1 MKTILFNTILAI
13 IALMIFACGRNT
25 EPISE
30 KVNLLQNDIAEKS
43 IIETPTNHE
52 LTIKEWD
59 ETTAKE
65 MIMRDLSKHTDW
77 SDISYSD
84 STTLEHDIQFFP
96 KIKLE
101 DKEIMLGVVYS
112 NYEENDCRDCIGVI
126 SAFEFEHKN
135 GWILSNKAISF
146 ANIKSING
154 LRWYRIAK
162 DNFAIS
168 VAKCYGTMGEVH
180 YQMILYAFINNKMQ
194 PVLDISHD
202 GNINDSYYDYKLLK
216 SAKIDEQGYYYL
228 AIDEKEK
235 FEDSD
240 TIFKRTMYAF
250 NGYKYEEFNGY
261 ITDPSLTSI
270 NRAFNIDE
278 MLNRKENSTKVE
290 QASSSDKSIAE
301 FLINHTFINYEN
313 RPVALLKFTSNNGGG
328 WYGSMTLTLGSCEFV
343 YSYNLEGRVISAIYV
358 GSNNCDAAF
367 KGGAQSLTVNSDN
380 SISALVNGAKL
391 VFTVQ

>member
-1 MKTILFNTILAI
+1 MKKIIFNTIPSI
-13 IALMIFACGRNT
+13 IALMLFACGRNT

-30 KVNLLQNDIAEKS
+30 KANLLQGDIAEKS
-43 IIETPTNHE
+43 VVETPTNGE

-59 ETTAKE
+59 EATAKE
-65 MIMRDLSKHTDW
+65 IIMRDISKHTDW
-77 SDISYSD
+77 SYISYRD
-84 STTLEHDIQFFP
+84 STTLIHDIQFFP

-101 DKEIMLGVVYS
+101 EKEIMLGVVYS
-112 NYEENDCRDCIGVI
+112 NYEGNDCTDCVGVI

-135 GWILSNKAISF
+135 GWILANKAIAFGS
-146 ANIKSING
+146 IKSING

-162 DNFAIS
+162 NNFAIS
-168 VAKCYGTMGEVH
+168 VETCFGTMGETH
-180 YQMILYAFINNKMQ
+180 SQMILYAFISNKIL

-202 GNINDSYYDYKLLK
+202 DYESNSYYDYKLLK
-216 SAKIDEQGYYYL
+216 SPKIDEQGYYYL
-228 AIDEKEK
+228 AIDEKGK
-235 FEDSD
+235 SEDSD

-290 QASSSDKSIAE
+290 QASSSDKSTAE
-301 FLINHTFINYEN
+301 YLINHTFINDEN

-343 YSYNLEGRVISAIYV
+343 YSYNLEGRVISASYV

-367 KGGAQSLTVNSDN
+367 KGGSQTLVVNSDN
-380 SISALVNGAKL
+380 SISASINGAQL
-391 VFTVQ
+391 VFTSQ